1 MCFAHAVFVTLQLN
15 VLTHEVISDHST
27 TALSP
32 WLVHWQWCWGPP
44 CHLPVRT
51 QSI

>member
-1 MCFAHAVFVTLQLN
+1 MLVDVMKEPQQQTMHMCFAHAVCITLQLN

-32 WLVHWQWCWGPP
+32 
-44 CHLPVRT
+44 
-51 QSI
+51 